1 MQGVAVANLMAALL
15 DLAGQVAAVQV
26 TAKILAVVI

>member
-1 MQGVAVANLMAALL
+1 MQAEVVANLMVVLL
-15 DLAGQVAAVQV
+15 DLAGQVAAGQV